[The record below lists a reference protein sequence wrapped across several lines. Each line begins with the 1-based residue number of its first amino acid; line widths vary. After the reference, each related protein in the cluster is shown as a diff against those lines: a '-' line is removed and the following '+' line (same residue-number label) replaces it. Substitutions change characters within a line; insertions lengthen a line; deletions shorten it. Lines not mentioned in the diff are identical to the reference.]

1 MALRTRA
8 QRARQSRDRRQG
20 NHGWPRCR
28 RFARRIQRALSIL
41 FIVRASGLVMPLL
54 AQEEPLTE
62 QGYEREELGV
72 NLNTARSPRT
82 KYRNS

>member
-1 MALRTRA
+1 VIVGKETIVGAPPSIRTANSMCAVDFLYR
-8 QRARQSRDRRQG
+8 
-20 NHGWPRCR
+20 
-28 RFARRIQRALSIL
+28 
-41 FIVRASGLVMPLL
+41 VRASGLVMQLL

-72 NLNTARSPRT
+72 NLNTARSPRI